1 MTLFSGLVDMVRRS
15 TSPENPTVPLSSAT
29 LEDLWGH
36 GLGTD
41 SGITVNERTSLGMS
55 AVFRAV
61 SLTSAVAASVPMPVY
76 RRDPG
81 NPDARI
87 RVDRDGIV
95 RDPHPEMT
103 GVEFWGLNYA
113 HRMLWGNAYAFKV
126 KAGNGQIVNLLPLLP
141 DRMRVGR
148 IKPSDGNPGGKI
160 FAYQHPDL
168 GEQVWTSNEVFHV
181 PGFGYDG
188 VCGVSRIRLARQA
201 IGLGLAAEAFGARLF
216 GHGSLVSGVLQTE
229 QRLDLEDVDKLKAQ
243 WRAKMTG
250 LGNAHDIA
258 ILDSG
263 AEFKQLTMPNSDAQF
278 LESRMFQVGE
288 IERFMGVP
296 PFLMMDTE
304 KSTSWGTGLEQQTQG
319 WVQFDLLPS
328 WLKPTEQRVTKELL
342 LDPNVFAE
350 HRVEG
355 LLRGD
360 SLARAM
366 FYRTMREIG
375 AMSAN
380 DVRRKENEPPV
391 EGGDTYLQPL
401 NLGPLGYDPTT
412 KGASK

>member
-1 MTLFSGLVDMVRRS
+1 MTLISGLVDLVRRA
-15 TSPENPTVPLSSAT
+15 TSAEDPTVPIGSAT
-29 LEDLWGH
+29 VSQLWGE
-36 GLGTD
+36 GMSTD
-41 SGITVNERTSLGMS
+41 TGISVSERSALGMS

-61 SLTSAVAASVPMPVY
+61 TLTAGVAASVPMPVY
-76 RRDPG
+76 RVDPA
-81 NPDARI
+81 NADVRI
-87 RVDRDGIV
+87 RVARDGIV

-103 GVEFWGLNYA
+103 AVEFWGLTYA
-113 HRMLWGNAYAFKV
+113 HRMLWGNSYSLKV
-126 KAGNGQIVNLLPLLP
+126 KAGNGSITRLLTLDP

-148 IKPSDGNPGGKI
+148 IKPSDGNPGGKL

-168 GEQVWTSNEVFHV
+168 GLQVWTSNEVFHM

-188 VCGVSRIRLARQA
+188 VCGVSRVRMARQA
-201 IGLGLAAEAFGARLF
+201 IAMGLAAEAFGARLF

-229 QRLDLEDVDKLKAQ
+229 QRLEPEDADKLKAQ
-243 WRAKMTG
+243 WKARMSG

-258 ILDSG
+258 VLDSG
-263 AEFKQLTMPNSDAQF
+263 AKFEQLTMPNKDAQF

-328 WLKPTEQRVTKELL
+328 WLMPTEQRVTKELL

-375 AMSAN
+375 VFSAN
-380 DVRRKENEPPV
+380 DIRRKENEPPI

-401 NLGPLGYDPTT
+401 NLAPLGYDPTT
-412 KGASK
+412 KGATK